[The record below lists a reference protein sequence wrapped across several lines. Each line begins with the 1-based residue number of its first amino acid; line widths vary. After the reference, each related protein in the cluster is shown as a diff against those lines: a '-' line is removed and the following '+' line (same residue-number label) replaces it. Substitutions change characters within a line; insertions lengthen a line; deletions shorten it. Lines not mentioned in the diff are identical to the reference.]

1 MSTDEVIAA
10 QFRIWRLHLSNGWK
24 PTITEGLRPLFPF
37 PCHFVDDTIL
47 VTNPA
52 GLCRKTRTLRRV
64 FLFLDSEV
72 VHEVHQAG
80 TYTRA
85 AN

>member
-1 MSTDEVIAA
+1 MSTGEVAAA
-10 QFRIWRLHLSNGWK
+10 QFRIWRLHPSNGWK
-24 PTITEGLRPLFPF
+24 PAITAGLRPLFRF
-37 PCHFVDDTIL
+37 PCHFVDDTIFE
-47 VTNPA
+47 TNPA

-64 FLFLDSEV
+64 FLFMDSEV

-80 TYTRA
+80 TYIRQ